1 MTLVTLVC
9 SDLYLNTVINM
20 AFAIQVKKENAEKL
34 RKLLLKLNLIDFAHL
49 PSSNKE
55 FIFFPIQKSINVKI
69 QNELIEKFNVNF
81 VKKRMKRKKQE
92 KFSLPAF
99 DMIGDIVI
107 FEIPKEFKDKT
118 EDEKREVAVKIAEN
132 ILKQHKNIRL
142 VAMKTGGVSGPY
154 RIRKFEVILSRGDSS
169 TVTIHK
175 EHGCRFKIDVAK
187 AYYSPRLSYERRRI
201 NNLVKD
207 GETVFVPFAG
217 VGPFAIIIAKS
228 HPKCIVYANELNPDA
243 YKYLEENIRLNK
255 LSNVIPI
262 PGDARDLSKNYKN
275 KADRVVMPLPMSSD
289 QFLDVAF
296 SLAKKNCVV
305 HFYYFTN
312 SISAAENVV
321 KEAAE
326 RFNKKI
332 EILGSRLVREY
343 SPEIIE
349 VVVDFK
355 VID

>member
-1 MTLVTLVC
+1 
-9 SDLYLNTVINM
+9 M
-20 AFAIQVKKENAEKL
+20 ALAIRVKKEKAEEV
-34 RKLLLKLNLIDFAHL
+34 RKLLLKLNLIDPTHL
-49 PSSNKE
+49 PSSNDD
-55 FIFFPIQKSINVKI
+55 FIFFPIKKSID
-69 QNELIEKFNVNF
+69 EKTKQDIAKKFDANF
-81 VKKRMKRKKQE
+81 VEKRMKRKLIQ
-92 KFSLPAF
+92 KFSLPPF

-107 FEIPKEFKDKT
+107 FEIPKEFKDKEET
-118 EDEKREVAVKIAEN
+118 EKIKAAREIAEN
-132 ILKQHKNIRL
+132 ILKQHKNVRL

-154 RIRKFEVILSRGDSS
+154 RIRKFEVILSRGDNS
-169 TVTIHK
+169 TITIHK

-201 NNLVKD
+201 NSLVND

-228 HPKCIVYANELNPDA
+228 HPKSTVYANELNPDA
-243 YKYLEENIRLNK
+243 YKYLEENIKLNK

-262 PGDARDLSKNYKN
+262 PGDARDLAEKYSN
-275 KADRVVMPLPMSSD
+275 KADRVIMPLPMSSD

-296 SLAKKNCVV
+296 SLAKKNCIV

-312 SISAAENVV
+312 SISAAEDVV
-321 KEAAE
+321 KEAAK
-326 RFNKKI
+326 RFNRKI
-332 EILGSRLVREY
+332 EILESRLVRDY

-355 VID
+355 ILD

>member
-1 MTLVTLVC
+1 
-9 SDLYLNTVINM
+9 M
-20 AFAIQVKKENAEKL
+20 ALAIRVKKEKAEEV
-34 RKLLLKLNLIDFAHL
+34 RKLLLKLNLIDSTHL
-49 PSSNKE
+49 PSSNDD
-55 FIFFPIQKSINVKI
+55 FIFFPIKKSID
-69 QNELIEKFNVNF
+69 EKTKQDIAKKFDANF
-81 VKKRMKRKKQE
+81 LEKKMKRKLIQ
-92 KFSLPAF
+92 KFSLPPF

-107 FEIPKEFKDKT
+107 FEIPKEFKDKEET
-118 EDEKREVAVKIAEN
+118 EKIKAAREIAEN
-132 ILKQHKNIRL
+132 ILKQHKNVRL

-154 RIRKFEVILSRGDSS
+154 RIRKFDVILSRGDNS
-169 TVTIHK
+169 TITIHK

-201 NNLVKD
+201 NSLAND

-228 HPKCIVYANELNPDA
+228 HPKSTVYANELNPDA

-262 PGDARDLSKNYKN
+262 PGDARDLTEKYSN
-275 KADRVVMPLPMSSD
+275 KADRVIMPLPMSSD

-296 SLAKKNCVV
+296 SLAKKNCIV

-312 SISAAENVV
+312 SISAAEDVV
-321 KEAAE
+321 KEAAK
-326 RFNKKI
+326 RFNRKI
-332 EILGSRLVREY
+332 KILESRMVRDY

-355 VID
+355 ILD

>member
-1 MTLVTLVC
+1 MTL
-9 SDLYLNTVINM
+9 SIR
-20 AFAIQVKKENAEKL
+20 IKKEKAEEA
-34 RKLLLKLNLIDFAHL
+34 RKLLSKLNLIDFTHL
-49 PSSNKE
+49 PSSNDD
-55 FIFFPIQKSINVKI
+55 FIFFPIQKSID
-69 QNELIEKFNVNF
+69 EKTKQDIAKKFDADF
-81 VKKRMKRKKQE
+81 VEKRMKRKLIQ
-92 KFSLPAF
+92 KFSLPPF

-107 FEIPKEFKDKT
+107 FEIPKEFKDKEET
-118 EDEKREVAVKIAEN
+118 EKIKAAREIAEN
-132 ILKQHKNIRL
+132 ILKQHKSVRL

-154 RIRKFEVILSRGDSS
+154 RIRKFEVILSRGDDS
-169 TVTIHK
+169 TITIHK

-201 NNLVKD
+201 NSLVND
-207 GETVFVPFAG
+207 RETVFVPFAG

-228 HPKCIVYANELNPDA
+228 HPKSTVYANELNPDA

-262 PGDARDLSKNYKN
+262 PGDARDLAGKYSN
-275 KADRVVMPLPMSSD
+275 KADRVIMPLPMSSD

-296 SLAKKNCVV
+296 SLAKKNCIV

-312 SISAAENVV
+312 SISAAEAVV
-321 KEAAE
+321 NEAAK
-326 RFNKKI
+326 RFNRKI
-332 EILGSRLVREY
+332 KILESRLVRDY

-355 VID
+355 ILD

>member
-1 MTLVTLVC
+1 
-9 SDLYLNTVINM
+9 M
-20 AFAIQVKKENAEKL
+20 ALAIRVKKGKAEEV
-34 RKLLLKLNLIDFAHL
+34 RKLLLKLNLIDSTHL
-49 PSSNKE
+49 PSSNDD
-55 FIFFPIQKSINVKI
+55 FIFFPIKKSID
-69 QNELIEKFNVNF
+69 EKTKQDIAKKFDANF
-81 VKKRMKRKKQE
+81 VEKRMKRKLIQ
-92 KFSLPAF
+92 KFSLPPF

-107 FEIPKEFKDKT
+107 FEIPKEFKDKEET
-118 EDEKREVAVKIAEN
+118 EKIKAAREIAEN
-132 ILKQHKNIRL
+132 ILKQHKNVRL

-154 RIRKFEVILSRGDSS
+154 RIRKFEVILSRGDDS
-169 TVTIHK
+169 TITIHK

-201 NNLVKD
+201 NSLVND

-228 HPKCIVYANELNPDA
+228 HPKSTVYANELNPDA
-243 YKYLEENIRLNK
+243 YKYLEENIKLNK

-262 PGDARDLSKNYKN
+262 PGDARDLPEKYSN
-275 KADRVVMPLPMSSD
+275 KADRVIMPLPMSSD

-296 SLAKKNCVV
+296 SLAKKNCIV

-312 SISAAENVV
+312 SISAAEDVV
-321 KEAAE
+321 KEAAKK
-326 RFNKKI
+326 FNRKI
-332 EILGSRLVREY
+332 KILESRLVRDY

-355 VID
+355 ILD